1 MLRRYRG
8 LNSSGYGVKNIDVVY
23 EAFKLSL
30 TFRETPADNSNNI
43 FLDQQNGNLYKHFL
57 LLKSIIYIGK

>member
-8 LNSSGYGVKNIDVVY
+8 LNSSGYGVRNIDVVY

-30 TFRETPADNSNNI
+30 TFRETPADNSSNI
-43 FLDQQNGNLYKHFL
+43 FLEQQSGNF
-57 LLKSIIYIGK
+57 